1 VYVLPIAKDQVTV
14 VLPVLNEEAAIGKV
28 IQELKR
34 EGYSNILVVDGYS
47 KDQSA
52 NVSLKNGVDLV
63 FQHGGGKTG
72 AVKTAIDYVKTP
84 YLLLMDGDYTY
95 CARDIERLLNHGEQY
110 SQVVGVRN
118 RENISLAH
126 RFGNSVLTGTFNL
139 LFGTDLSDVCSG
151 MYLFKTDVARGLE
164 LKSKDFRTEVE
175 ILSQMATEHHV
186 TEVPINYRRRI
197 GNPRLSTWRSG
208 FQILRA
214 IVDLARRYNPIFLF
228 SALAAAAM
236 IPAALIVGYA
246 LYLNFFAGVFEFNWL
261 LFGSILFLVGVQGLT
276 VATVAVL
283 LKRMEKRILRFK
295 EKADAQHECIGA

>member
-1 VYVLPIAKDQVTV
+1 MYVLPVAKDQVTV
-14 VLPVLNEEAAIGKV
+14 VLPVLNEEAALGRV
-28 IQELKR
+28 IEELRR
-34 EGYSNILVVDGYS
+34 EGYNNILVVDGYS
-47 KDQSA
+47 KDQS
-52 NVSLKNGVDLV
+52 VDISVKNGVDLV

-126 RFGNSVLTGTFNL
+126 RFGNSVLTGAFNL
-139 LFGTDLSDVCSG
+139 LFGSDFSDVCSG
-151 MYLFKTDVARGLE
+151 MYLFKTDVARKLE

-175 ILSQMATEHHV
+175 ILAQMATEHRV
-186 TEVPINYRRRI
+186 TEVPINYRNRI
-197 GNPRLSTWRSG
+197 GKPRLSTWRSG

-228 SALAAAAM
+228 SAIAAAAM
-236 IPAALIVGYA
+236 IPAAVVVCYA
-246 LYLNFFAGVFEFNWL
+246 LYLNFFVGVFEFNWL

-276 VATVAVL
+276 VATVALL
-283 LKRMEKRILRFK
+283 LKRMEKRILRSN
-295 EKADAQHECIGA
+295 ERTDVQHGGIGA